1 MDGPWVHYVKWNKS
15 DRERKIPCNLI
26 YMCNIKTKSKF
37 TDAESLVA
45 ARGGGFGAGKGNQK
59 V

>member
-1 MDGPWVHYVKWNKS
+1 MTY
-15 DRERKIPCNLI
+15 NLI

-37 TDAESLVA
+37 RDAESLVA
-45 ARGGGFGAGKGNQK
+45 ARGGGFGAGKGNKK

>member
-1 MDGPWVHYVKWNKS
+1 MPY
-15 DRERKIPCNLI
+15 NLI

-37 TDAESLVA
+37 RDAEYFVA
-45 ARGGGFGAGKGNQK
+45 ARGGGFGVGKGNQK

>member
-1 MDGPWVHYVKWNKS
+1 MDGPRGHYAKWNKS
-15 DRERKIPCNLI
+15 DRERKMPYNLI

-37 TDAESLVA
+37 RDAEYLVA
-45 ARGGGFGAGKGNQK
+45 ARGGGFGVGKGNQK